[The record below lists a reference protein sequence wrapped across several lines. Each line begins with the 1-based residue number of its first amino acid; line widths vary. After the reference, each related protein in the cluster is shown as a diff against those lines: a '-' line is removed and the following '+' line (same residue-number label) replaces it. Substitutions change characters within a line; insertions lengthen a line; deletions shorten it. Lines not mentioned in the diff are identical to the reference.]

1 MRVNKCPLEFSWD
14 VSCTDCE
21 SCENSPIEYI
31 YVLFSDCW
39 DHIVSVLLVSKQLM
53 TIGIREFND
62 YMDNCLRPL
71 FVPVYVS
78 LRFLI
83 GGAQCFLKI
92 SRFIISSLSFAL
104 FVVSF
109 PCMISLNQAL
119 TFSTKRGSQPFF
131 YFLWSSVSLG
141 VVCMSLVIWFGV

>member
-1 MRVNKCPLEFSWD
+1 M
-14 VSCTDCE
+14 
-21 SCENSPIEYI
+21 
-31 YVLFSDCW
+31 LFSDCW

-131 YFLWSSVSLG
+131 YFL
-141 VVCMSLVIWFGV
+141 